1 MERVNEIHMPRGSY
15 RTTEK
20 AKARKIGKV
29 KEFWQK
35 YWLPTLMLVP
45 AGILYLM
52 FFIYPTLNSFYL
64 SFNDWNILT
73 GAISFEGLSN
83 YKEVLTD
90 PVFYQS
96 VKNMAVYVIFAT
108 IPLILLSLFIAIA
121 IENCGK
127 AKGFFRTAIYI
138 PVIISMSVSG
148 MMWQFILSPTT
159 GIVNQVMTILGFEPI
174 SWLTDVRTAR
184 GVIIVVGICRGLG
197 TNVVLFIAGLKGI
210 SKEQIEAAKVDGA
223 NRFQIF
229 RHITL
234 PSISYVTSFVTIT
247 TIISCFQI
255 FTTIQVMTMGGPNN
269 ATNMPVFQL
278 WQEAFQFF
286 DMGRATSIST
296 MMFIVILGLS
306 MLVMRKMEKA
316 NS

>member
-1 MERVNEIHMPRGSY
+1 MERASELRMPISSY
-15 RTTEK
+15 RAKEK
-20 AKARKIGKV
+20 AKSKNRI
-29 KEFWQK
+29 KEFWNR

-45 AGILYLM
+45 AGILYLL

-64 SFNDWNILT
+64 SFNDWNILS
-73 GAISFEGLSN
+73 GDIVFEGLSN
-83 YKEVLTD
+83 YKEVISD
-90 PVFYQS
+90 PVFHQS
-96 VKNMAVYVIFAT
+96 IKNMIIYVVFAT
-108 IPLILLSLFIAIA
+108 VPLIMLSLFIAIL

-159 GIVNQVMTILGFEPI
+159 GIVNQMLTMLGFNPI
-174 SWLTDVRTAR
+174 SWLTDVRTAL
-184 GVIIVVGICRGLG
+184 GVIIVVGIWKGLG

-223 NRFQIF
+223 NRMQIF
-229 RHITL
+229 KNITM
-234 PSISYVTSFVTIT
+234 PSIAYVTSFVGIT
-247 TIISCFQI
+247 TVISCFQI

-296 MMFIVILGLS
+296 MMFIVILALS
-306 MLVMRKMEKA
+306 MIAMRRMEKT
-316 NS
+316 ND

>member
-1 MERVNEIHMPRGSY
+1 M
-15 RTTEK
+15 
-20 AKARKIGKV
+20 
-29 KEFWQK
+29 
-35 YWLPTLMLVP
+35 
-45 AGILYLM
+45 
-52 FFIYPTLNSFYL
+52 
-64 SFNDWNILT
+64 
-73 GAISFEGLSN
+73 
-83 YKEVLTD
+83 
-90 PVFYQS
+90 
-96 VKNMAVYVIFAT
+96 
-108 IPLILLSLFIAIA
+108 
-121 IENCGK
+121 
-127 AKGFFRTAIYI
+127 
-138 PVIISMSVSG
+138 
-148 MMWQFILSPTT
+148 
-159 GIVNQVMTILGFEPI
+159 
-174 SWLTDVRTAR
+174 
-184 GVIIVVGICRGLG
+184 
-197 TNVVLFIAGLKGI
+197 FIAGLKGI

>member
-1 MERVNEIHMPRGSY
+1 MERASELRMPISSY
-15 RTTEK
+15 RAKEK
-20 AKARKIGKV
+20 AKSKNRI
-29 KEFWQK
+29 KEFWNR

-45 AGILYLM
+45 AGILYLL

-64 SFNDWNILT
+64 SFNDWNILS
-73 GAISFEGLSN
+73 GDIVFEGLSN
-83 YKEVLTD
+83 YKEVISD
-90 PVFYQS
+90 PVFHQS
-96 VKNMAVYVIFAT
+96 IINMIIYVVFAT
-108 IPLILLSLFIAIA
+108 VPLIMLSLFIAIL

-159 GIVNQVMTILGFEPI
+159 GIVNQMLTMLGFNPI
-174 SWLTDVRTAR
+174 SWLTDVRTAL
-184 GVIIVVGICRGLG
+184 GVIIVVGIWKGLG

-223 NRFQIF
+223 NRMQIF
-229 RHITL
+229 KNITM
-234 PSISYVTSFVTIT
+234 PSIAYVTSFVGIT
-247 TIISCFQI
+247 TVISCFQI

-296 MMFIVILGLS
+296 MMFIVILALS
-306 MLVMRKMEKA
+306 MIAMRRMEKT
-316 NS
+316 ND